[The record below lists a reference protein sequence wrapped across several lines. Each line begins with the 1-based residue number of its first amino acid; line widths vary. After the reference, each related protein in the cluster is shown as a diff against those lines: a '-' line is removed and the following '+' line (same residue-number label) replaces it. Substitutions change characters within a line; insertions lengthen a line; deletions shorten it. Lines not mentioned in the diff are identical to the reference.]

1 MASDAVKRGTRHVQ
15 AWRRS
20 GLTRAVY
27 CERHGLNIH
36 TLGYWCQ
43 RMREA
48 KAVESDT
55 CFVPLQM
62 KGAAPIEKDGVL
74 ELQWPSGMQARIA
87 AGLDAQ
93 WVATVLGAIRC

>member
-1 MASDAVKRGTRHVQ
+1 MASNAVKRGARHVQ

-43 RMREA
+43 RVRAA
-48 KAVESDT
+48 KTSDSDT
-55 CFVPLQM
+55 QFVPLQVKEVASAA
-62 KGAAPIEKDGVL
+62 KGML

-93 WVATVLGAIRC
+93 WVATVLGTIRC